1 MTWATVVALFN
12 KTDYAVQPWI
22 DAGATV
28 YMFDALH
35 EGCEV
40 DGNVVRIKA
49 DLDPGASG
57 WAAVESAMRNATGKR
72 IGLAFPPCDG
82 LTSSGAK
89 HFAKKAQDDPFFQR
103 TAVRRATLSAEA
115 FERHGFAYFIEN
127 PIGRLCTLW
136 RKPDHYWN
144 PCDFGGYLPEGD
156 IHPEWPDYIAPR
168 DAYTKG
174 SGAWLGGGFIWP
186 DNKPVDPEILERV
199 TASGR
204 TIRGSRQFMKLGGK
218 SAKTKAIRNASPR
231 GIFRGVLEA
240 NRTLPSLQQFN
251 GNQKGVR

>member
-1 MTWATVVALFN
+1 MRATVVALFN

-22 DAGATV
+22 DAGAEV
-28 YMFDALH
+28 FMFDQLH
-35 EGCEV
+35 DGYHV
-40 DGNVVRIKA
+40 DGRVHRIEA

-57 WAAVESAMRNATGKR
+57 WATVESVMRNAKGKR

-89 HFAKKAQDDPFFQR
+89 HFASKAKADPLFQA
-103 TAVRRATLSAEA
+103 TAVRRATLSAEM
-115 FERHGFAYFIEN
+115 FEKHGFASFIEN

-144 PCDFGGYLPEGD
+144 PHDFGGYLPED
-156 IHPEWPDYIAPR
+156 DVHPEWPDHIAGR

-174 SGAWLGGGFIWP
+174 SGAWLGGDFVWP
-186 DNKPVDPEILERV
+186 EPKPVAPEILERV

-204 TIRGSRQFMKLGGK
+204 TIRGSRQFMNLGGK

-231 GIFRGVLEA
+231 GIFNAVFLA
-240 NRTLPSLQQFN
+240 NAP
-251 GNQKGVR
+251 